1 MLNRHDH
8 NIILQDGTKL
18 SFEQFFK
25 ENFPKF
31 YAFTGRFIIEA
42 FTREDIVQEAF
53 IDTWG
58 QRHERFKDE
67 LSLHAYMYTSIKNKC
82 IDHIRHN
89 KVKEQFSDYYLQETS
104 SHEFLMDAI
113 IDEESRFLIH
123 QAINRLS
130 PQCREVILHHL
141 AGLKNKE
148 IAEKMN
154 ISEAT
159 VKFHK
164 ASAYKQLHKSLG
176 PLLLSFIIFRK

>member
-1 MLNRHDH
+1 MLNRLNHD
-8 NIILQDGTKL
+8 IILQDGMTIP
-18 SFEQFFK
+18 FEVFFK

-31 YAFTGRFIIEA
+31 YAFAGRFIAET
-42 FTREDIVQEAF
+42 FTKEDIVQEAF

-58 QRHERFKDE
+58 RRHERFKDE
-67 LSLHAYMYTSIKNKC
+67 LSLHAYMYTIIKNKC
-82 IDHIRHN
+82 IDYLRHD
-89 KVKEQFSDYYLQETS
+89 KIKEQFANHYLQESPTD
-104 SHEFLMDAI
+104 ELLMDSI

-123 QAINRLS
+123 KAIRQLS

-154 ISEAT
+154 ITEAT

-164 ASAYKQLHKSLG
+164 ASAYKQLYKTLG
-176 PLLLSFIIFRK
+176 PLLLSYIIFRK